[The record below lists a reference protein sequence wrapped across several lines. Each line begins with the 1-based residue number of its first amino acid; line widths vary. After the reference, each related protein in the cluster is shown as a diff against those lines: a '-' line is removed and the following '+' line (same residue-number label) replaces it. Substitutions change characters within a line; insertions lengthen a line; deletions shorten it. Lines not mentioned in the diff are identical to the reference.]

1 MNTKEHIAAQREL
14 FAQLEADTAWLVSER
29 LGYDC
34 HATHEGRKQ
43 LNLELARII
52 TQGFGAWAAEQA
64 TKTETI
70 N

>member
-14 FAQLEADTAWLVSER
+14 FTKLEADTAWLLSER

-34 HATHEGRKQ
+34 HTTADGRRQ

-52 TQGFGAWAAEQA
+52 TQGFGAWAAEHT
-64 TKTETI
+64 TKTETS